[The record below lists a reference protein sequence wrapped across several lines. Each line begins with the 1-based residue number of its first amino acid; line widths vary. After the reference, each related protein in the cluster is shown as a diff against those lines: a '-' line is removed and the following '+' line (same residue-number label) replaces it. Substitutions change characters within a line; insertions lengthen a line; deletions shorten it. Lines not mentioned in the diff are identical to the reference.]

1 MSRFV
6 LLPVADGEKKEIKLP
21 VNLYTPPYIDEEL
34 FRAILKANIT
44 NSKGMVCCDGLL
56 LDIDFDGFVR
66 DCQRGKF
73 MKKYE
78 PVYEKLHLVG
88 YNFDNLI

>member
-6 LLPVADGEKKEIKLP
+6 LLPLGDGEKKEIKLP
-21 VNLYTPPYIDEEL
+21 ANLYTPPYIDDEL
-34 FRAILKANIT
+34 FKAVFKANIT
-44 NSKGMVCCDGLL
+44 NVKGKLCCDGLQ
-56 LDIDFDGFVR
+56 LDIDFNEFVR

-78 PVYEKLHLVG
+78 PVYEKLHLAG
-88 YNFDNLI
+88 YDFDNLI